1 MKQQIDTFKI
11 SNGNSNL
18 ENIEWKIAIQKIS
31 NEEEKNIWKIS
42 KGKKLFGKYQME
54 NNNLENIKCKLIIRK
69 ISNEEKTIRKISNK
83 KKKKQENIKWKQQFR
98 NYQMKKM

>member
-11 SNGNSNL
+11 SNGNSNQ

-42 KGKKLFGKYQME
+42 KGKNYL
-54 NNNLENIKCKLIIRK
+54 
-69 ISNEEKTIRKISNK
+69 
-83 KKKKQENIKWKQQFR
+83 ENIKWKLTIWKIS
-98 NYQMKKM
+98 NVN